1 MRRFFLLA
9 IVLMV
14 PIQSALADVSWYV
27 GAGGTITRLRTS
39 DFVSTSG
46 LNDGLGLN
54 DTASSG
60 EFSDSSLGAQVFAGV
75 RFNENFA
82 LVVKYSATDDGE
94 DNWTGSTNK
103 DKDGDPITPERSR
116 RNYDFDGEASIDGI
130 TIYLVQTL
138 PLSNDMEFSLEV
150 GWTDQD
156 IDFDWNSSR
165 ISGPPD
171 PDGDDF
177 SGSISDDDSG
187 FAVGGIL
194 RYRFTEH
201 WAISGE
207 LEWLAI
213 DFGDVMEKPLRF
225 GLNAEYSF

>member
-14 PIQSALADVSWYV
+14 PIQSAVADVSWYV
-27 GAGGTITRLRTS
+27 GVGGIITRLKTS
-39 DFVSTSG
+39 DFVSASG
-46 LNDGLGLN
+46 LTDGLGLN
-54 DTASSG
+54 DTVSSG
-60 EFSDSSLGAQVFAGV
+60 EFSDSPLGVQVFAGV
-75 RFNENFA
+75 RFNENFG
-82 LVVKYSATDDGE
+82 LVVKYSDSGDGE
-94 DNWTGSTNK
+94 DNWTGSIQV
-103 DKDGDPITPERSR
+103 DDGDPVTPPVKTKF
-116 RNYDFDGEASIDGI
+116 DFDGEASIDGI

-138 PLSNDMEFSLEV
+138 PLSNDMEVSLEV

-156 IDFDWNSSR
+156 IEFDWNSQ
-165 ISGPPD
+165 GN
-171 PDGDDF
+171 

-187 FAVGGIL
+187 FAAGGIV

-207 LEWLAI
+207 LEWLAL
-213 DFGDVMEKPLRF
+213 DFGNLMEEPLRF